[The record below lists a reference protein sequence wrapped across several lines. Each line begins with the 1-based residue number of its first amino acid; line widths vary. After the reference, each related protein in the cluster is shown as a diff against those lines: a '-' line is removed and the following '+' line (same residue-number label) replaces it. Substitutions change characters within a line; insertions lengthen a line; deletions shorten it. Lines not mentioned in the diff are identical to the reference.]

1 MFHKINVLKIFRN
14 LKTYRAKS
22 LKKTVIELFLAKV
35 QAFHLYVFV
44 KINKYTGRFQDSI
57 FLKKTLF

>member
-1 MFHKINVLKIFRN
+1 MFWKYLEISKHTKQ
-14 LKTYRAKS
+14 S
-22 LKKTVIELFLAKV
+22 PWKKTLMELFLAMV